1 MIIAETLKTLNDIEA
16 KKVVINELLKKFEY
30 LRKLEKLCE
39 ADVFCLVSDRDAKI
53 DIFDKEYVEKVKAM
67 LAELQEKTRQE
78 IIQLEQQY
86 FELCK

>member
-1 MIIAETLKTLNDIEA
+1 MWTIENLRVLDNLEA

-39 ADVFCLVSDRDAKI
+39 ADVFCLVSDRDARI

-67 LAELQEKTRQE
+67 LAELQEKVRQE
-78 IIQLEQQY
+78 IIDLERQY
-86 FELCK
+86 LELCK